1 MPKHQQ
7 TNKVSP
13 FSSYGLRSFLTFS
26 KPWRSKILLVLVIF
40 LLSNAA
46 LAFQPIL
53 VGRLIDA
60 ATNGLNSDAIW
71 VYAALLILA
80 SVVHDLLWRAG
91 EILYRGLLFGIG
103 FWYETHLFQQV
114 ITKPY
119 PYFVDKF
126 TGKIG
131 SYITM
136 LSDELRWL
144 LENAMYNYLSSFF
157 SAVAVIAIMA
167 TVNWQTALI
176 VATSLVFMIVI
187 GRFTLAQDLK
197 YKKIETDK
205 SSTKNGYIIDA
216 VANFVSIKS
225 FHKEATERSVVDK
238 QQHVTYEAARTSYL
252 WGIVFWGSM
261 SLVVRYFAWPA
272 IVIYNVWLLTEGQI
286 TIGQFATVLSTAIV
300 FTSTIWDAIWN
311 ASQFG
316 LKIAKIEE
324 AHTYLFGRVNI
335 AEPKSLVRSSRGRV
349 KKFTSHFMVRHLSF
363 SYPDN
368 PDSPVLADIQLTL
381 SRGEKL
387 GIVGKSGSG
396 KSTLV
401 KLLLNQY
408 DLPNG
413 TFMFDNAPVS
423 GRVVSQNIAYVPQD
437 TLLFHRSIAEN
448 IAYAAEGTV
457 SIEDISAAAKKAEA
471 HEFIMS
477 LPEQYDTIVGE
488 RGVKLSGGQRQ
499 RIAIA
504 RAILRDAPL
513 LVLDEATSALDSENE
528 AHIQKA
534 LESLWQDK
542 TVIAIAHRLSTLRNM
557 DRIIV
562 MHDGK
567 ITEQGTHKELFD
579 RNGDYAKLWRQ
590 QSGGFIEE

>member
-1 MPKHQQ
+1 MPDNQQ
-7 TNKVSP
+7 SKKVSP
-13 FSSYGLRSFLTFS
+13 FSSYGLRSFMTFS
-26 KPWRSKILLVLVIF
+26 KPWRWKMALVLTVF
-40 LLSNAA
+40 VLANAA

-53 VGRLIDA
+53 VGRVIDA
-60 ATNGLNSDAIW
+60 ATNDLGSGTLWFYAI
-71 VYAALLILA
+71 LLILA
-80 SVVHDLLWRAG
+80 SVVHDLLWRTG
-91 EILYRGLLFGIG
+91 EVLYRGLLFGIG
-103 FWYETHLFQQV
+103 FWYETFLFQRV
-114 ITKPY
+114 IAKPY

-131 SYITM
+131 SYVTM

-157 SAVAVIAIMA
+157 SAIAVVAIMA

-176 VATSLVFMIVI
+176 VAASLVLMVLI
-187 GRFTLAQDLK
+187 GRYTLAQDLK

-205 SSTKNGYIIDA
+205 ASTKNGYIIDA

-225 FHKEATERSVVDK
+225 FHKEETERLVVDK
-238 QQHVTYEAARTSYL
+238 QQHVTYEAARTSYF

-261 SLVVRYFAWPA
+261 SLVVRYLAWPA
-272 IVIYNVWLLTEGQI
+272 IVTYNVWLLTEGQI
-286 TIGQFATVLSTAIV
+286 SLGQFATVLSTAIV

-335 AEPKSLVRSSRGRV
+335 ATSGESSESTDKRTI
-349 KKFTSHFMVRHLSF
+349 KFASSFAIRKLSF
-363 SYPDN
+363 AYPDN
-368 PDSPVLADIQLTL
+368 PSSPVLRAIELQLAH
-381 SRGEKL
+381 GEKI
-387 GIVGKSGSG
+387 GIVGRSGSG

-408 DLPNG
+408 DLPKG
-413 TFMFDNAPVS
+413 TFQFDDKPVS
-423 GRVVSQNIAYVPQD
+423 GKVVSRNIAYVPQD
-437 TLLFHRSIAEN
+437 TLLFHRSISDN
-448 IAYAAEGTV
+448 IAYAAGENA
-457 SIEDISAAAKKAEA
+457 SFDDIAAAAKKAEA

-534 LESLWQDK
+534 LEGLWHNK

-557 DRIIV
+557 DRIVV
-562 MHDGK
+562 MHDGQ
-567 ITEQGTHKELFD
+567 ITEQGTHKELFAL
-579 RNGDYAKLWRQ
+579 NGEYAKLWRQ